1 VLDFLY
7 NYFVASYKATNIMRE
22 LYQLSDI
29 ELEDLG
35 INRNQIPSI
44 AYDATKNRD

>member
-1 VLDFLY
+1 MIDFLY
-7 NYFVASYKATNIMRE
+7 NYFIASYKATNIMRE
-22 LYQLSDI
+22 LYQLSDR
-29 ELEDLG
+29 ELSDLG

>member
-1 VLDFLY
+1 MLDFLY

-22 LYQLSDI
+22 LYQLSDTD
-29 ELEDLG
+29 LENLG

>member
-1 VLDFLY
+1 MTNFLY
-7 NYFVASYKATNIMRE
+7 NYFVASYRATNIMRE
-22 LYQLSDI
+22 LYQLSDR
-29 ELEDLG
+29 ELADLG

>member
-7 NYFVASYKATNIMRE
+7 NYFIASYKATNIMRE
-22 LYQLSDI
+22 LYQLSDTD
-29 ELEDLG
+29 LENLG

>member
-1 VLDFLY
+1 MINFLY
-7 NYFVASYKATNIMRE
+7 NYFVASFQATAIMRE
-22 LYQLSDI
+22 LYQLSDR

-44 AYDATKNRD
+44 AYDATKNRG